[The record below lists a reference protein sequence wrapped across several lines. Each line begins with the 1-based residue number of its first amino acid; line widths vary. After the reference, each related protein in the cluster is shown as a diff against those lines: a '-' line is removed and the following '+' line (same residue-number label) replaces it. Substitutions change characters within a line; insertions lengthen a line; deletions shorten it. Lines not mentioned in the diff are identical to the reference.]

1 MPVLPA
7 LAPRRIRAA
16 ARQGLHTGDRCARV
30 RLRTQLRW
38 PRGNRRARELAAARR
53 VRAERSVEVLPQ
65 LNALPRPA
73 PVPGARRELQHELAK
88 AQGVVLG
95 HDAPVLE
102 AAHRIDGASCGQRA
116 PRSIG
121 IGRSHGEACVVARQV
136 GREERIRLA
145 DARDAGKAKLRDEA
159 VLERAEEPLHPPL
172 GLRRVRE
179 DELDLELAQGAT
191 HLRRLAR
198 AQKLLLAAFAHSW
211 RAEKDAV
218 AVRLAAFAHSWRAE
232 KDAVAVRIDRERSA
246 VAGKNLAQE
255 LEVPRGVLLLAERAG
270 EDPA

>member
-1 MPVLPA
+1 M
-7 LAPRRIRAA
+7 
-16 ARQGLHTGDRCARV
+16 
-30 RLRTQLRW
+30 
-38 PRGNRRARELAAARR
+38 
-53 VRAERSVEVLPQ
+53 RAERSVEVLPQ

-102 AAHRIDGASCGQRA
+102 AAHRVDGASCGQRA

-218 AVRLAAFAHSWRAE
+218 AVR
-232 KDAVAVRIDRERSA
+232 IDRERSA

-270 EDPA
+270 EDPAGRVVDRRDERGAWPRRAEPAVR